1 LEYTTK
7 PFLVRYSETD
17 KMGIVHHSNYLK
29 YFELGRLEWL
39 SKIGISYSKIENDG
53 IIMPVVNASLDYK
66 AFAFFDDELTI
77 RIKLITPPTSR
88 IIFHYEIKN
97 QNGKI
102 ICLAN
107 TTLCFLDNVSRKPIK
122 CPSSLREIFMF

>member
-1 LEYTTK
+1 
-7 PFLVRYSETD
+7 
-17 KMGIVHHSNYLK
+17 MGIVHHSNYLK

-88 IIFHYEIKN
+88 IIWPFRTGQTQELRSPFPFPIR
-97 QNGKI
+97 
-102 ICLAN
+102 CP
-107 TTLCFLDNVSRKPIK
+107 CSFL
-122 CPSSLREIFMF
+122 